1 MQREVKMKFASV
13 KEKIKEKL
21 RDIYDPEIPVNLYDL
36 GLIYRIDCAK
46 ETGGTRC
53 VVTMTLTSATC
64 PVSESILAQVRNIS
78 ELIEDEPNLT
88 IDTNLVFEPPWSKEK
103 MSDEAKLHLG
113 ML

>member
-1 MQREVKMKFASV
+1 MKFASV

-36 GLIYRIDCAK
+36 GLIYGIDCAK

-78 ELIEDEPNLT
+78 QLIEDVPNLT